1 MTYYPKNKI
10 KTNLT
15 ATPLDRLALSNT
27 PEILYTGFYY
37 KLSDGRLYTGK
48 YPGDGNNQL
57 LIAYPENNDFTT
69 STPPYTSV
77 ENISSPPLLSFLPT
91 PDDYKKGFF
100 VRYFSK
106 KRNDFMF
113 QEFTKSEYDSNIN
126 NPKKLTYTFYKP
138 FTLKWMLTG
147 PRQEVYDFNQYS
159 IKTTEEK
166 EKVYGLN
173 EFLKMNYIQYYKF
186 TVAENLYT
194 DGKEFMTP
202 DGKIYVG
209 PYHIHPDKGYMVGAT
224 HTESYH
230 SLLIPIKS
238 NMTGSMNIMN
248 TQPTTNNINGGSY

>member
-15 ATPLDRLALSNT
+15 ATSVDDLIIANT
-27 PEILYTGFYY
+27 NNSYTGYYY
-37 KLSDGRLYTGK
+37 KLSDGSLYTGK
-48 YPGDGNNQL
+48 YPGDGVNQL
-57 LIAYPENNDFTT
+57 LTKRLEINSDTGPQPPNNESLF
-69 STPPYTSV
+69 SLY
-77 ENISSPPLLSFLPT
+77 PT

-186 TVAENLYT
+186 TAAENLYT